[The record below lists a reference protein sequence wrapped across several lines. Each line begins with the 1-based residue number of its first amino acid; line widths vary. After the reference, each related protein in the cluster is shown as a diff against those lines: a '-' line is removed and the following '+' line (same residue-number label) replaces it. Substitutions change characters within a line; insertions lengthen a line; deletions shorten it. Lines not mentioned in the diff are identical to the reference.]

1 MQPLNSSQLAAFVE
15 IVRTGSFEGA
25 AKRLH
30 VTPSAISQRVKQL
43 EDSLGQILIV
53 RQSPCRAT
61 KAGNELL
68 RHATQVML
76 LEEELAGRMGIEDGR
91 SSQPITLSVAVNA
104 DSLDGWFVGAVRETC
119 TNLRILLDIRVED
132 QDHSAQLLR
141 DGEVMAAVSTAAN
154 APQGCTANYLG
165 RMRYLAL
172 SSPAFCAQHFG
183 SGVDVHSLAA
193 APTLVYNAKDNM
205 QQAYIEL
212 IAGRRLDTPSH
223 FIPSTNSFVQLAKLG
238 LGWGM
243 IPEHMADAALASGEL
258 KELVPGRSL
267 DIELYFHRWQIRSS
281 ALDALAS
288 AVQGAA
294 RGKLRK

>member
-68 RHATQVML
+68 RHAIQVML

-132 QDHSAQLLR
+132 GEYGCECAARMHGKLPGAHAVPGTVVARFLR
-141 DGEVMAAVSTAAN
+141 AAFR
-154 APQGCTANYLG
+154 Q
-165 RMRYLAL
+165 R
-172 SSPAFCAQHFG
+172 
-183 SGVDVHSLAA
+183 
-193 APTLVYNAKDNM
+193 
-205 QQAYIEL
+205 
-212 IAGRRLDTPSH
+212 GRRT
-223 FIPSTNSFVQLAKLG
+223 FVGGCAYTRLQR
-238 LGWGM
+238 
-243 IPEHMADAALASGEL
+243 ERQYAAG
-258 KELVPGRSL
+258 V
-267 DIELYFHRWQIRSS
+267 H
-281 ALDALAS
+281 
-288 AVQGAA
+288 
-294 RGKLRK
+294 